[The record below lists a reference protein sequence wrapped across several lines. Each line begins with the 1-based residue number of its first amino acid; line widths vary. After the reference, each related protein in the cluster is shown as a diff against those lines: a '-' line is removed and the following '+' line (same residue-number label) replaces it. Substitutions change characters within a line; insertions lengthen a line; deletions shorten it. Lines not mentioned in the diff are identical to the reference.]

1 MGFLMEHL
9 NGPTSVLRRCA
20 ADCLGNLT
28 SLPNF
33 AHLLLES
40 DLGAEPISSEFMQL
54 LAARVADSA
63 ESPEVR
69 QLACQTIVNL
79 LHARP
84 SGAVQTTA
92 PELLVQCMPSDTG
105 PEDAESAELA
115 VLALLALS
123 YTFPAQPSA
132 VDIFVSSGVVPLV
145 FSQLTPHSEGR
156 EPDMQRALDAGEW
169 VRQLAGAG
177 TKAPLLQQLPSWDS
191 CGKERGNCWC
201 INTYATVEAL
211 SCGQKLSKRS

>member
-115 VLALLALS
+115 VLVLLALLHLPCTAFRCGYFRVLRCGPS
-123 YTFPAQPSA
+123 RFQPI
-132 VDIFVSSGVVPLV
+132 D
-145 FSQLTPHSEGR
+145 TT
-156 EPDMQRALDAGEW
+156 QRG
-169 VRQLAGAG
+169 QGA
-177 TKAPLLQQLPSWDS
+177 
-191 CGKERGNCWC
+191 
-201 INTYATVEAL
+201 
-211 SCGQKLSKRS
+211 